1 MSLIYVPER
10 KIQSNF
16 SPDFPVEVNRGNPL
30 AEGLRALFL
39 PAVTNYDL
47 ASGLPF
53 STYGTPPTIITSS
66 GKALLGSTSGTAYAG
81 LYASDQTSTG
91 IYSKTYDVSA
101 PPITLFGLGY
111 GIQNTSDAFIVRGNG
126 SGVPAYSAGV
136 YYGSANGGRAQVK
149 TSGGSIT
156 FTAAA
161 DVFDVTKP
169 TLIVLSIGATTTRMR
184 AGYVGSIL
192 DSPAD
197 QPTPSGNFYYEYSDI
212 YRCLS
217 VAGNFTAAAGVLMS
231 GMVVGRAW
239 GDAEI
244 QSFFDKPFQLLRPK
258 SKSIW
263 GAVSSGGGGTTLAL
277 ASNTTAQSSSS
288 AALTINIAPS
298 ASTSSQS
305 NSNAALTIAE
315 QLAATTANQD
325 SSSAMLGIATAL
337 ATSSSNQSASNAQ
350 LGISI
355 PLTANI
361 GNQASSSATLTAAG
375 SAALGSATA
384 NQAVSNAAL
393 TIGTPLNA
401 QTAAQSGSVANPIIP
416 VALVATAQSIGTA
429 TPALSLQIAVS
440 SQVANQALANAA
452 LGIAMPLA
460 TQTANMAYATALL
473 TAGALAPSGI
483 LDADYR
489 WTVATRGSVW
499 RLNGR
504 QDFVHIP
511 QRGTAWRERH

>member
-1 MSLIYVPER
+1 MGLIYVPER

-16 SPDFPVEVNRGNPL
+16 SPDFPIEVNRENPL
-30 AEGLRALFL
+30 AEDLRALFL

-53 STYGTPPTIITSS
+53 STDGTPSTVITIS
-66 GKALLGSTSGTAYAG
+66 GKALLGSSGAAYNG

-111 GIQNTSDAFIVRGNG
+111 GIQNNGDAFILRGNG

-136 YYGSANGGRAQVK
+136 YYGSSNGGLAQVR
-149 TSGGSIT
+149 TSGGSILFAPT
-156 FTAAA
+156 VS
-161 DVFDVTKP
+161 VFDVTKP
-169 TLIVLSIGATTTRMR
+169 TVIVLSIGATTTRMR
-184 AGYVGSIL
+184 AGYIGSIL

-197 QPTPSGNFYYEYSDI
+197 QPTPSGNFYYEYNDI

-217 VAGNFTAAAGVLMS
+217 VAGAYAMAAGVLMS

-239 GDAEI
+239 GDLEI
-244 QSFFDKPFQLLRPK
+244 QSFFNNPFQLLRPK
-258 SKSIW
+258 SKSI
-263 GAVSSGGGGTTLAL
+263 GAAVSGGASAL

-288 AALTINIAPS
+288 AGLTINIAPG
-298 ASTSSQS
+298 ASTSAQS
-305 NSNAALTIAE
+305 SSNAALTITE

-325 SSSAMLGIATAL
+325 GSNATLGIATAL
-337 ATSSSNQSASNAQ
+337 AATSSNQSASNAQ

-355 PLTANI
+355 PLAAST

-393 TIGTPLNA
+393 TIGTALNA
-401 QTAAQSGSVANPIIP
+401 QTAAQSGSAANPIIP

-440 SQVANQALANAA
+440 SQVANQALGKTA

-460 TQTANMAYATALL
+460 TQTANLGYATALL

-489 WTVATRGSVW
+489 WTVASRGSIW

-511 QRGTAWRERH
+511 QRGTTWRERH